1 VEDHLEL
8 AYDGTVVAVPLW
20 AGRLTLGRADSNN
33 LPIKDDAVSRVHASV
48 ERIAGQYV
56 LRDLGSSNGTLVN
69 GERIIADRALHPDDE
84 ITVGHTR
91 IVFRGA
97 AEDLAE
103 TLRIPLGTAVG
114 LGDRGTLIMLC
125 RALAKSGQPD
135 EPISRRRLAESLSL
149 SETQLEDQLEA
160 LYSQLGLDEG
170 AARSPEAL
178 AAEAI
183 RQGVVVVGDLL
194 EQPEDAARMTG
205 FAYVQDKLGVY
216 RQAPLRRV

>member
-1 VEDHLEL
+1 VEAHLEL
-8 AYDGTVVAVPLW
+8 AYDGAVVAVPLW
-20 AGRLTLGRADSNN
+20 AGRLTVGRAESNN
-33 LPIKDDAVSRVHASV
+33 LPLKDDAVSRVHASV

-97 AEDLAE
+97 ADDLAE
-103 TLRIPLGTAVG
+103 TLQIPVDTAVG

-125 RALAKSGQPD
+125 RALATAGQPD
-135 EPISRRRLAESLSL
+135 EPITRQRLAESLSE
-149 SETQLEDQLEA
+149 SETQLEEQLER
-160 LYSQLGLDEG
+160 LYSQLGLDDPS
-170 AARSPEAL
+170 ARSPEGL

-183 RQGVVVVGDLL
+183 RQRVVGVGDLL
-194 EQPEDAARMTG
+194 EQPQDSAGMTG
-205 FAYVQDKLGVY
+205 FVYVQDKLGVY
-216 RQAPLRRV
+216 RRTPLRGA